1 MKNLSKVLKTWAL
14 CLIFIHLGGFV
25 KGQCSFTP
33 TISGNVM
40 LCPNDTNVL
49 YTQTYSSY
57 QWYKRLY
64 LFGSWAPIAGA
75 VSQSITVDQF
85 NDSGFEFMV
94 EVSQGTCTAV
104 SDSVL
109 VDGYVFSSP
118 TVLSTG
124 NFTFN
129 PVTSQNEVCIG
140 DTIQLIGTMPYDT
153 LYAWTL
159 NGNVIPGATTPTLNV
174 TTSGIYTAI
183 QMSPKICPNFSL
195 PLGVNLEYVFISC
208 LPTGLSEFT
217 DKNGID
223 ISPNPIQGGTFRL
236 NGTNADAI
244 SELSIIDPVGN
255 TVLKVIKPDLNADIH
270 VTHLNTGVYQVIIRY
285 NSKTLLKRLVIINK

>member
-33 TISGNVM
+33 TILGNVM

-49 YTQTYSSY
+49 FTQTYSSY

-118 TVLSTG
+118 TVLSMG

-195 PLGVNLEYVFISC
+195 PLGVNLEFVFISC
-208 LPTGLSEFT
+208 LPTGLPEIA
-217 DKNGID
+217 DKGVIQ
-223 ISPNPIQGGTFRL
+223 ISPNPTQEGTFRL
-236 NGTNADAI
+236 KGASTDVI
-244 SELSIIDPVGN
+244 SELSIVDLVGN
-255 TVLKVIKPDLNADIH
+255 TVFKIIRPDLDADIH
-270 VTHLNTGVYQVIIRY
+270 VRHLNAGIYLVMIRY
-285 NSKTLLKRLVIINK
+285 NNQTIIKRLVIGK